1 MVAAM
6 ALLTVGASNSAAAV
20 TLGQVAATTPPSTC
34 SNVVDDWLQPTEISG
49 NPYVVPATGGIVS
62 WTITS
67 WSTRASTTAGQHW
80 TMKVFRRVSGINY
93 QAVGHDGP
101 RALTAGALNSFT
113 TSIKAKPGDLL
124 GMNDNS
130 VNPPVS
136 TACTSA
142 STGNTVFFGSGN
154 LADGASGPI
163 ASPVANTRLNIS
175 AVAEPTS
182 DFSFGVLTR
191 YKNRGTASIEVR
203 VPNPGQITISGA
215 GVKSRSTA
223 FAAPGGS
230 QLRIVSAGKK
240 RRKLNRRGKVTVS
253 PTFTYTPTGGAP
265 RAQALTVPLKK
276 NVSKQKRR

>member
-1 MVAAM
+1 
-6 ALLTVGASNSAAAV
+6 
-20 TLGQVAATTPPSTC
+20 
-34 SNVVDDWLQPTEISG
+34 
-49 NPYVVPATGGIVS
+49 
-62 WTITS
+62 
-67 WSTRASTTAGQHW
+67 
-80 TMKVFRRVSGINY
+80 MKVFRRVSGINY